1 MTWKYTVKQLFRT
14 PGKLLL
20 FFLLLVLS
28 AALLVSGF
36 NLWANTGET
45 LSQMSQAYTTRGT
58 VRQLADT
65 TELVSYTNALGS
77 FTFEQPI
84 YTKEMKL
91 EELSSLPY
99 LVPPENR
106 PVLYTKGIREKN
118 GNEILTY
125 PNTLQYAVIK
135 FRVQEDFNNLS
146 GETTGQPGERT
157 ASGCDQATL
166 SSLSVLQEDGSF
178 AEVSLPGCQVLI
190 PQSSDPYS
198 YDFKASEEY
207 VAYAYLDARATPMA
221 TLRHYSYS
229 TATTPASTEYS
240 GLEELYYPY
249 SDHFLTT
256 EEGKLLLAYAR
267 NSALFSRNAFPTVPT
282 NDNMLLDPFFK
293 KWITMKYGR
302 TITAEE
308 YASGAKVCMVPEY
321 LASDPSDSD
330 TSPSG
335 YNNYMSVG
343 DQLTLSFY
351 GAVYSLPPRR
361 CQL

>member
-125 PNTLQYAVIK
+125 PNTLQSAERRL
-135 FRVQEDFNNLS
+135 FREACLQTCS
-146 GETTGQPGERT
+146 PPRPRPHRSRT
-157 ASGCDQATL
+157 A
-166 SSLSVLQEDGSF
+166 
-178 AEVSLPGCQVLI
+178 
-190 PQSSDPYS
+190 
-198 YDFKASEEY
+198 
-207 VAYAYLDARATPMA
+207 
-221 TLRHYSYS
+221 
-229 TATTPASTEYS
+229 
-240 GLEELYYPY
+240 
-249 SDHFLTT
+249 
-256 EEGKLLLAYAR
+256 
-267 NSALFSRNAFPTVPT
+267 
-282 NDNMLLDPFFK
+282 
-293 KWITMKYGR
+293 
-302 TITAEE
+302 
-308 YASGAKVCMVPEY
+308 
-321 LASDPSDSD
+321 
-330 TSPSG
+330 
-335 YNNYMSVG
+335 
-343 DQLTLSFY
+343 
-351 GAVYSLPPRR
+351 
-361 CQL
+361 